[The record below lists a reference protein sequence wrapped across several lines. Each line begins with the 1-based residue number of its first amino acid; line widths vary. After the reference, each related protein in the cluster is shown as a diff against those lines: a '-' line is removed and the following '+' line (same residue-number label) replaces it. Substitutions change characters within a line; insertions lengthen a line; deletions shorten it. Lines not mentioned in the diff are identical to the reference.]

1 MPDQTQLLDSN
12 STTAWQLEDDNMN
25 RVKGKSVLVTGA
37 SSGIGEACAKRF
49 ASSGADLVIVARRE
63 ERLANLKAALEKEH
77 GVSVRVHQLD
87 VRDRDAVEE
96 FSKTL
101 EKEIGAPDV
110 LVNNAGLASGLNKF
124 FDGDFE
130 DWDKMIDT
138 NVKGLLNVSRFV
150 VPLMI
155 KQNRGHIVNIG
166 SIAGHIVYPS
176 GNVYN
181 ATKFA
186 VRAINQAMS
195 IDLVG
200 TPIRVSSVDPGAV
213 DTEFSKVRF
222 HGDKERSKT
231 VYKGFQPLRGEDIA
245 EAVYFV
251 VNAPDHVNV
260 LDIVVMP
267 TAQRSPYVLHRDEE

>member
-1 MPDQTQLLDSN
+1 
-12 STTAWQLEDDNMN
+12 MN
-25 RVKGKSVLVTGA
+25 RVRGKCILVTGA

-49 ASSGADLVIVARRE
+49 ASIGADLILVARRE
-63 ERLANLKAALEKEH
+63 ERLVRLKETLESEF
-77 GVSVRVHQLD
+77 GVSVRVYRLD
-87 VRDRDAVEE
+87 VRDRGAVEE

-101 EKEIGAPDV
+101 ERDTCVPDV
-110 LVNNAGLASGLNKF
+110 LVNNAGLASGLSKF

-138 NVKGLLNVSRFV
+138 NVKGLLNVSRYV

-155 KQNRGHIVNIG
+155 KRNCGHIVNIG
-166 SIAGHIVYPS
+166 SIAGHIVYPN

-186 VRAINQAMS
+186 VRAMNQAMS

-200 TPIRVSSVDPGAV
+200 TPIRVSSIDPGAV
-213 DTEFSKVRF
+213 HTEFSEVRL
-222 HGDKERSKT
+222 HGDKEKAET
-231 VYKGFQPLRGEDIA
+231 VYKGFKPLCGDDVA

-260 LDIVVMP
+260 LDIVIMP
-267 TAQRSPYVLHRDEE
+267 TAQRSPYVLHREQE